1 MADSKGNVEAIGT
14 SGSVWAGF
22 RSVNIKDLFFDTL
35 KSATTSVQISSYAM
49 GRKNE
54 EMKEFFSIIE
64 GLLESPHM
72 KINIIVNDDGRG
84 STSRYAMGRLD
95 RLAKKYP
102 EQFFPQLFESKP
114 DAGLGKI
121 LHAKLTVVDGTTA
134 LVGSANISKS
144 ALESNYEIMLKVT
157 GHAAADIAAML
168 VKLSN
173 KLREKKV

>member
-1 MADSKGNVEAIGT
+1 MAHSKGNVEAIGT

-22 RSVNIKDLFFDTL
+22 RSVNIKDLFFDTM

-49 GRKNE
+49 GKKNE

-157 GHAAADIAAML
+157 GPIAADISSMLAM
-168 VKLSN
+168 LSN
-173 KLREKKV
+173 KLREKRV

>member
-1 MADSKGNVEAIGT
+1 MVNSKGSVEKIGT

-35 KSATTSVQISSYAM
+35 RSATISVQISSYAM
-49 GRKNE
+49 GRKNN
-54 EMKEFFSIIE
+54 EMNEFFSIIE

-72 KINIIVNDDGRG
+72 KINIIANDDGRG
-84 STSRYAMGRLD
+84 STSRYAMGRLH
-95 RLAKKYP
+95 RLEKKYP
-102 EQFFPQLFESKP
+102 GQFFPQLFESNP
-114 DAGLGKI
+114 SAGLGKI

-157 GHAAADIAAML
+157 GPVAADISAML
-168 VKLSN
+168 AKLSD